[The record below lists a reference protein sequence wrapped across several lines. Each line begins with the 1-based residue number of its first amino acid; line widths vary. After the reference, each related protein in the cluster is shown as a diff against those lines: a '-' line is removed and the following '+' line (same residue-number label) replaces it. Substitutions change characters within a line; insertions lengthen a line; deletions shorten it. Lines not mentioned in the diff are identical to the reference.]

1 MSDIIIKPYDA
12 VHDQIFCDASIT
24 AELSEYFTFDVP
36 GAEWQIR
43 AAKKKAMKFGGSS
56 RFQNWDGKIRLF
68 NTRNS
73 RLYAGLQYRVGR
85 FADDR
90 GYHVDNYPNYTPC
103 TFTDDAVGEFI
114 KALKLPEDIKEREY
128 QVNAFKHII
137 RNHRSLILSP
147 TGSGKSLLIYLMMRY
162 FNKKT
167 LIIVPTI
174 NLLNQMYNDFSEY
187 GYYVQKHVR
196 KIGGNNQTTIPGDYP
211 VTISTWQSIYGLPK
225 AYFAQYEVVVCD
237 EVHGADAKSIKGIME
252 KLTDCYIRVGLTGTL
267 KDAKSHRL
275 TLEGLFGPV
284 YVATT
289 TAQMIEDKYF
299 PDLDIKAITLQHPPN
314 VGKAL
319 KKAKLGYANEIKYLT
334 EHEKRNR
341 FITNLAQTLKGNT
354 LILFRMIDHG
364 KALYKVLDG
373 KRPTYLI
380 YGATEAEERE
390 QIRQAMIHKEE
401 NAILIGSYGCVSTG
415 VNIPSLRNIIFA
427 SPYKSRIKVLQSIGR
442 GMRKTEKKVK
452 ITVYDISDDM
462 SYKGHMNYTLSHFVE
477 RIKLYAEERFN
488 YHTYQI
494 QLE

>member
-1 MSDIIIKPYDA
+1 MNDIVIKPFNA
-12 VHDQIFCDASIT
+12 VYDQIFCDESI
-24 AELSEYFTFDVP
+24 AADLSDYFTFDVP
-36 GAEWQIR
+36 GAEWAIR
-43 AAKKKAMKFGGSS
+43 AAKKKAVKFGGLS
-56 RFQNWDGKIRLF
+56 RFHGWDGKIRLF
-68 NTRNS
+68 NTKNG
-73 RLYAGLQYRVGR
+73 RLYAGLYERVKR

-90 GYHVDNYPNYTPC
+90 GFKVESYHNSVQANADG
-103 TFTDDAVGEFI
+103 FVQS
-114 KALKLPEDIKEREY
+114 LKLPDDIKEREY
-128 QVNAFKHII
+128 QIDAFEHAI

-147 TGSGKSLLIYLMMRY
+147 TGSGKSLMIYLMMRF

-196 KIGGNNQTTIPGDYP
+196 KIGGANQTGAGDYP

-225 AYFAQYEVVVCD
+225 AYFAQFEMVVCD
-237 EVHGADAKSIKGIME
+237 EVHGADAKSVKGIME
-252 KLTDCYIRVGLTGTL
+252 KLTECHIRVGLTGTL

-299 PDLDIKAITLQHPPN
+299 PDLDIKAITLQHPPQ

-319 KKAKLGYANEIKYLT
+319 KKAKLGYANEITYLT
-334 EHEKRNR
+334 EHVQRNR
-341 FITNLAQTLKGNT
+341 FIVNLALSLKGNT

-364 KALYKVLDG
+364 KELYKALVG
-373 KRPTYLI
+373 KRPVYLI
-380 YGATEAEERE
+380 YGATEADERE
-390 QIRQAMIHKEE
+390 QIRQAMIHSEE

-442 GMRKTEKKVK
+442 GMRKTAKKIK

-462 SYKGHMNYTLSHFVE
+462 SYKDHMNFTLSHFVE

-494 QLE
+494 KLE